1 MDGPPP
7 KKRNIAT
14 EDTPRIALSC
24 LPTEL
29 LVHIASFCL
38 PRHAECEIQGLSF
51 LTKLSQDMISVTKWQ
66 LISQEFRRVLRDN
79 VTMLQLPIFNL
90 HARLQCNLAWQLL
103 ATRTRIDFVHHYRLF
118 VAKLHFLVEDDIELL
133 ECGIVISPLARLLED
148 RSRGMQTY
156 LNASIGSPSALEM
169 VEENK
174 EDLLDEI
181 RGRNIDET
189 LATSSACFST
199 SRSISKTIMLVC
211 AEILDTHVRTPVEIK
226 LRQLELGPIGERI
239 IEELRKRVQDLDIR
253 SNVNE
258 KTISALRNDLFTD
271 LLLTHRAR
279 SSVVVISRN

>member
-1 MDGPPP
+1 
-7 KKRNIAT
+7 
-14 EDTPRIALSC
+14 
-24 LPTEL
+24 
-29 LVHIASFCL
+29 
-38 PRHAECEIQGLSF
+38 
-51 LTKLSQDMISVTKWQ
+51 
-66 LISQEFRRVLRDN
+66 
-79 VTMLQLPIFNL
+79 
-90 HARLQCNLAWQLL
+90 
-103 ATRTRIDFVHHYRLF
+103 
-118 VAKLHFLVEDDIELL
+118 
-133 ECGIVISPLARLLED
+133 
-148 RSRGMQTY
+148 
-156 LNASIGSPSALEM
+156 M